1 MKSTAELITD
11 LPRPIALL
19 LLRCVDE
26 VTESGKS
33 AVDLFEVLTRYLS
46 AVTVALYCTTKGS
59 ADFDRTCLA
68 AEASTGLG
76 KGCERLL
83 AAAKGLRR
91 SGGTEYRPFWEWIID
106 TNDRLTPAGESLQ
119 KMIQQRNNYI
129 HRPSEDTQLI
139 SSIVALIEKINWLTS
154 SQLFVV
160 LEQGP

>member
-26 VTESGKS
+26 VTDSGKS
-33 AVDLFEVLTRYLS
+33 TVDLFEVLTRYLS
-46 AVTVALYCTTKGS
+46 AVTVSLYCTTKGS
-59 ADFDRTCLA
+59 ADLDRTCLA

-91 SGGTEYRPFWEWIID
+91 SGDTEYRPFWEWREASKDDPAAKQLHSSPIRGFSAHFKHCRID
-106 TNDRLTPAGESLQ
+106 RGD
-119 KMIQQRNNYI
+119 
-129 HRPSEDTQLI
+129 
-139 SSIVALIEKINWLTS
+139 
-154 SQLFVV
+154 
-160 LEQGP
+160 